1 MKMTNRAKE
10 KRRKADIYEKYRG
23 ILKMPRLTNKEIEE
37 MRKHLAL
44 LAQTICE
51 HVWKKKFY

>member
-1 MKMTNRAKE
+1 MSSRGKK
-10 KRRKADIYEKYRG
+10 KKVDIYEKYRCV
-23 ILKMPRLTNKEIEE
+23 LNTPDLTNKEIDEI
-37 MRKHLAL
+37 RKHLAL